1 MQGCVRC
8 ARDVAS
14 TEKAV
19 HWRHLLEIV
28 LQNLNLNIL
37 FKYRSR
43 FAKGLDIEEF
53 CFDLRAI
60 CNYI

>member
-14 TEKAV
+14 TKKAV
-19 HWRHLLEIV
+19 HWRHLLDIV

-37 FKYRSR
+37 FKYGSR

-53 CFDLRAI
+53 CVDLRAI
-60 CNYI
+60 CN